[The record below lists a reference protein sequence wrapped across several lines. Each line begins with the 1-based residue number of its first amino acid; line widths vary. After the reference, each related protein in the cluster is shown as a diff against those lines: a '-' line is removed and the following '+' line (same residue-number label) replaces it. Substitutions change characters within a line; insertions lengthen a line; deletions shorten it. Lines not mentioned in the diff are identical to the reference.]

1 MKKRFTG
8 LLFLLLLF
16 LFGCTINDEEIQT
29 ATIDQTKAAFEAKPP
44 AANDKSGSISYY
56 LPEGYKAEAG
66 KTNNVIFN
74 KGDQQYIL
82 FVNENEKETSSF
94 FYDTLLEQY
103 KDPLVNETFEDKGR
117 FGYILVDKLKA
128 DDEYEVS
135 AGIGGVKM
143 TTQTK
148 SREVADAAEQMMKIV
163 SSVSFE

>member
-8 LLFLLLLF
+8 LLFILFLF

-29 ATIDQTKAAFEAKPP
+29 AAIDQTKAAFEAKPP

-56 LPEGYKAEAG
+56 LPEGYQAEAG

-148 SREVADAAEQMMKIV
+148 SREVADAAEQMMKII